1 MTNEE
6 MIAKLRDIRERRME
20 AFAKADSPGKSKWME
35 EVADST
41 TLEDVMIIYDAA
53 HMLDDFGKLVLDLHG
68 ELVREYTRGI
78 RCSVCGH
85 TTKQSLA
92 LGHDCMYDC

>member
-6 MIAKLRDIRERRME
+6 MIAKLRDIQERRTE
-20 AFAKADSPGKSKWME
+20 AFAKADNSTWKE

-41 TLEDVMIIYDAA
+41 TLEDVMTIYNAA
-53 HMLDDFGKLVLDLHG
+53 NMMDDFGKLVLILRE
-68 ELVREYTRGI
+68 ELVREYARGI